1 MNKNDKQQLVG
12 GVTMFK
18 VYRGKTSWFLVKQ
31 TDESEWELPKT
42 IVRRG
47 ESSVRSVIRLMG
59 EQAMVTAKVLEET
72 GRTASVIKLNGK
84 PVGQRIIYY
93 LMAFKDASEILAF
106 SSYQWLDF
114 AKASKKLALKKEV
127 QVLTNARDV
136 LKEWDRTK
144 GKKLA

>member
-1 MNKNDKQQLVG
+1 
-12 GVTMFK
+12 MFK

-106 SSYQWLDF
+106 PD
-114 AKASKKLALKKEV
+114 K
-127 QVLTNARDV
+127 T
-136 LKEWDRTK
+136 
-144 GKKLA
+144 

>member
-18 VYRGKTSWFLVKQ
+18 ISRGKTSWFLVKQ

-72 GRTASVIKLNGK
+72 GRTAAVIKLNGK

-93 LMAFKDASEILAF
+93 LMVFKDASEILAF
-106 SSYQWLDF
+106 SDYQWLDF
-114 AKASKKLALKKEV
+114 AKASKKLALKKEI
-127 QVLTNARDV
+127 QILKNARDV

-144 GKKLA
+144 GKK

>member
-1 MNKNDKQQLVG
+1 
-12 GVTMFK
+12 
-18 VYRGKTSWFLVKQ
+18 
-31 TDESEWELPKT
+31 
-42 IVRRG
+42 
-47 ESSVRSVIRLMG
+47 
-59 EQAMVTAKVLEET
+59 
-72 GRTASVIKLNGK
+72 
-84 PVGQRIIYY
+84 
-93 LMAFKDASEILAF
+93 MAFKDASEILAF